1 MSSAIATQDSDA
13 ETLERLV
20 KVYRDMPDSYEAL
33 KAAKALL
40 AKQKSSKNVKGQAN
54 ALLMLG
60 EIHFTMNN
68 LEDALTIEQEALAI
82 FKSLD
87 DRESQESVKEA
98 LSAVYSK
105 RGDVSAAPNRDKG
118 LAALGEL
125 VRAIEAA
132 DKTRFS
138 EAMERCRRMNS
149 VSEADIDEKLGEAL
163 ENNYLPAARLF
174 KEVLNFEGL
183 MPETKGICVPNRFH
197 YMGFRTQ
204 GGLHYGPTFK
214 CVQGVVINQGQD
226 EVYSPINLTPGLPDI
241 YKSGGDALGQGAQCH
256 DGWEYEIAYHPAVL
270 DAIVQMPMS
279 NAMVGHAVHESSRC
293 FAKTFKEQEENQRIL
308 QQALGGG
315 GYPGELEH

>member
-1 MSSAIATQDSDA
+1 MSSAIATQDNDA

-20 KVYRDMPDSYEAL
+20 KVYRDAPDSYEAL

-68 LEDALTIEQEALAI
+68 LEDALKTEEEALAI
-82 FKSLD
+82 FKSLG

-98 LSAVYSK
+98 LSAVYTK
-105 RGDVSAAPNRDKG
+105 RGDVSSAPNRDKG

-125 VRAIEAA
+125 ARAIEAE

-149 VSEADIDEKLGEAL
+149 VSEEDIEEKLGEAL

-174 KEVLNFEGL
+174 KEVLHFEDL
-183 MPETKGICVPNRFH
+183 MPETKGLYVDKRFH

-214 CVQGVVINQGQD
+214 CVQGAVINRGGD
-226 EVYSPINLTPGLPDI
+226 EVYSPITFSDQLPDV
-241 YKSGGDALGQGAQCH
+241 YKSSGGEAAGGSQCH
-256 DGWEYEIAYHPAVL
+256 DSWEHEVAYHPAVL
-270 DAIVQMPMS
+270 DAIVQMTFSLGMTGEAHNES
-279 NAMVGHAVHESSRC
+279 NRC
-293 FAKTFKEQEENQRIL
+293 FAKTFQEQEENQRIL
-308 QQALGGG
+308 QEALGGG
-315 GYPGELEH
+315 GYPGQLEM